1 MTLKRINITLFKE
14 DVEYSK
20 QKSKKL
26 GLNRSSFIRLLLR
39 QYKENER

>member
-1 MTLKRINITLFKE
+1 MATKRINIMLSGE
-14 DVEYSK
+14 DIEYSK
-20 QKSKKL
+20 HKAENL